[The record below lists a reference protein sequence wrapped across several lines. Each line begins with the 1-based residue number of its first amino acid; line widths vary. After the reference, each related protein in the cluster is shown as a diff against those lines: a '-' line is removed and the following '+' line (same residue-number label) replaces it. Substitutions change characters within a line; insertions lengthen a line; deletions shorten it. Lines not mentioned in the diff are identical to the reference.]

1 MSLPSLMLVW
11 PAAKQEVTGGF
22 LHQAGKDV
30 MILFC
35 VDCVGMQFV
44 WNVKA
49 YVYIIWWY
57 IYVGTVIYV
66 LWWR

>member
-1 MSLPSLMLVW
+1 MSLLSLMLVW
-11 PAAKQEVTGGF
+11 AAAKQEVTGGF

-49 YVYIIWWY
+49 YVYIIWW
-57 IYVGTVIYV
+57 
-66 LWWR
+66 